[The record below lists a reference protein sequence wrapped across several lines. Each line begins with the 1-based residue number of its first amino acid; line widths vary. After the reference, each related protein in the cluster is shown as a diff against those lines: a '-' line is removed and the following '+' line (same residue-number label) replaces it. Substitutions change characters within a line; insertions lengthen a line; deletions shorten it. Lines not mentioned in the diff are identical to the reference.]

1 MAGIGAAHLMVGKIL
16 DEEPGKP
23 IGYDTPR
30 ELGPLIE
37 TTVNLEYRDNALWGS
52 NAQRENDAGISGGT
66 INLNLTSMTM
76 ANEAYLFG
84 FKSLGEGKGYAMTDQ
99 AAPYMG
105 YGYVQTVLIDK
116 KLKYYAYFFKKAQFT
131 LGQRFAR
138 TKEQNINY
146 QTPTANGRIYAADDG
161 SEGNAQFELH
171 NEFEKN
177 EDALKWVSSC
187 FTPATT
193 PENAEA

>member
-1 MAGIGAAHLMVGKIL
+1 MAGIGAAHLMVGKII

-37 TTVNLEYRDNALWGS
+37 ISVTPEYRDNALWGS
-52 NAQRENDAGISGGT
+52 NAQQENDAGISGGG
-66 INLNLTSMTM
+66 ISLNLTHVSM
-76 ANEAYLFG
+76 ANEAYLYG
-84 FKSLGEGKGYAMTDQ
+84 FESLGDGEGYAITDK

-105 YGYVQTVLIDK
+105 FGYVQTVLEK
-116 KLKYYAYFFKKAQFT
+116 GVQKFHGYFWKKAQFAMS
-131 LGQRFAR
+131 QRGAR

-146 QTPTANGRIYAADDG
+146 QTPTANGRVYAVDDNT
-161 SEGNAQFELH
+161 EGNAQFELH
-171 NEFEKN
+171 NEFEN
-177 EDALKWVSSC
+177 AAEALTWVTSC
-187 FTPATT
+187 FKPATT